1 VAQTSEWRRTCSR
14 SSSLLVRWSHGAAGP
29 PDSLSPRQPTKMPPV
44 TEPGDDDEPASD
56 SPKGRPWRGVAIVLA
71 VLVVLT
77 AALAGVEWRKASDSS
92 AKESTR
98 HDVETVAGGF
108 AEALLSYDYND
119 LTGAR
124 DRVVDLATDNF
135 AQQYTAG
142 FSSGL
147 GNQITSLQA
156 TAKATVRAVYVSD
169 VNGDN
174 AKAVVAAD
182 TEVHSSSST
191 QRHLGQYLDLALV
204 HQGGKWRVD
213 TVTYLGSLDDQTS
226 PAPGSTTTTTTT
238 VPTTTTT
245 AN

>member
-1 VAQTSEWRRTCSR
+1 
-14 SSSLLVRWSHGAAGP
+14 
-29 PDSLSPRQPTKMPPV
+29 MPPV
-44 TEPGDDDEPASD
+44 TDPVVDDEPVAD
-56 SPKGRPWRGVAIVLA
+56 PPTGRPWRAVAAVLA
-71 VLVVLT
+71 VLLVLT
-77 AALAGVEWRKASDSS
+77 AAVAGVEWRKASDSS
-92 AKESTR
+92 SKESTR
-98 HDVETVAGGF
+98 HDVEAAAGGF
-108 AEALLSYDYND
+108 AEALLSYDYTD
-119 LTGAR
+119 LIGAR
-124 DRVVDLATDNF
+124 DRVVGLATDSF

-156 TAKATVRAVYVSD
+156 TAKATVRTVYVSD

-174 AKAVVAAD
+174 AKAVVAVD

-204 HQGGKWRVD
+204 RQGGKWRVD

-238 VPTTTTT
+238 VPTTT